1 MALNRVLFS
10 YKNMTHNVM
19 KRTPAE
25 LFFTRKVEH
34 WLDRL
39 IPDPRRQKRE
49 TRDEEKEYRRRFKH

>member
-25 LFFTRKVEH
+25 LFFARKVEH

-39 IPDPRRQKRE
+39 IPVQEDRKGRQEMKKRN
-49 TRDEEKEYRRRFKH
+49 TEEG

>member
-39 IPDPRRQKRE
+39 IPRSKKTEKGDKR
-49 TRDEEKEYRRRFKH
+49 